1 MTLTS
6 AYLLVS
12 HGSRDPR
19 PQMALERLAYLLKQ
33 QLSVR
38 LGGMIY
44 LELEKNYN
52 KTAVLTP
59 LSPILVE
66 TASLELT
73 SVPLN
78 IKIQQVAQQVNTRGQ
93 KNLKIIPLFLLPG
106 VHVTEDI
113 PKEIAIAQQVLGHTC
128 TLELCPYLGSNRG
141 LTELIAR
148 QFPSQ
153 TQEGKIILAHGSRYP
168 GGNEPVKAM
177 AISLNAVA
185 AYWSVAPSL
194 AQQITILA
202 QQGKERITIV
212 PYFLFPG
219 GIIRAIAQQIEQ
231 LQTTLPQ
238 VQLQLAHPLG
248 ATPELAQLI
257 IDRL

>member
-1 MTLTS
+1 LI
-6 AYLLVS
+6 
-12 HGSRDPR
+12 
-19 PQMALERLAYLLKQ
+19 QQ
-33 QLSVR
+33 QLSIR
-38 LGGMIY
+38 QEDMIS
-44 LELEKNYN
+44 LELERNQTR
-52 KTAVLTP
+52 TAVLTP
-59 LSPILVE
+59 IAPILVE

-73 SVPLN
+73 SVPLHQR
-78 IKIQQVAQQVNTRGQ
+78 IEQVAQQINGRSPR
-93 KNLKIIPLFLLPG
+93 KLKIIPLFLLPG

-113 PKEIAIAQQVLGHTC
+113 PKEIAIAQQVLGDTC
-128 TLELCPYLGSNRG
+128 TLELCPYIGSDRG
-141 LTELIAR
+141 LTELMAR
-148 QFPSQ
+148 QFPPR

-177 AISLNAVA
+177 ASRLNALA

-219 GIIRAIAQQIEQ
+219 GIINAIAQQIQQ

-238 VQLQLAHPLG
+238 VQLQLGHPLG

-257 IDRL
+257 INRL